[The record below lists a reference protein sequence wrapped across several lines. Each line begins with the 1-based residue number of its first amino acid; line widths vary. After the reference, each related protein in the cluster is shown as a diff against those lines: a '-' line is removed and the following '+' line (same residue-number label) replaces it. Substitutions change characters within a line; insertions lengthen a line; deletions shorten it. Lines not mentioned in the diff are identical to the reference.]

1 VTYTDPPLAQVG
13 ITEEEVR
20 ATGRDLLIAM
30 YTVACAIEKSE
41 TFGLMKA
48 IVDAQT
54 ERILGATIFGGRRR
68 RGFIRRRADSDA
80 F

>member
-1 VTYTDPPLAQVG
+1 
-13 ITEEEVR
+13 
-20 ATGRDLLIAM
+20 
-30 YTVACAIEKSE
+30 VACAIEKSE

-68 RGFIRRRADSDA
+68 RGFIRL
-80 F
+80 